1 MSNRRQP
8 GQQQRV
14 DKEDGT
20 QPDRHLDQDV
30 AGVCAKHC
38 LAHAAADCAAEATLL
53 RLLEHH
59 DKREQKA
66 HNHFYHIQ
74 ETYEE

>member
-1 MSNRRQP
+1 MPNRCQP
-8 GQQQRV
+8 GQQQCV

-20 QPDRHLDQDV
+20 QPDRHFDQHV
-30 AGVCAKHC
+30 AGVRAKHG
-38 LAHAAADCAAEATLL
+38 LAHAAADGAAKAAFL

-66 HNHFYHIQ
+66 HNHFYHI
-74 ETYEE
+74 